1 MKNKDRYDLRE
12 LRIIIDRSCDINY
25 RSLKIIHKR
34 KKIFER
40 IGIGDHEIFNEIS
53 GWLEQDYS
61 PLDEKERE
69 YLSAVIKPFRSH
81 VVFIRKIYLESAG
94 KERIEIVIEV
104 NSCFHHY
111 MILPPFDKGTMYQGV
126 ELDKEYS
133 LEDLGL

>member
-61 PLDEKERE
+61 PLDEKERT

-111 MILPPFDKGTMYQGV
+111 MILPPFDKGTMYQGM